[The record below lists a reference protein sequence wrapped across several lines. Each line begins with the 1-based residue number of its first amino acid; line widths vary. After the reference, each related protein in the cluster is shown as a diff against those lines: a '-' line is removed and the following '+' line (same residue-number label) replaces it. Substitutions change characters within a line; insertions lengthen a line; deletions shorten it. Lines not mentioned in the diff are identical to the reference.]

1 MCDAAEVAE
10 RRKPGVRRRESLLDV
25 LLLRFSK
32 MRRDF
37 LIQIAID
44 VTRMQKC
51 IHTAQKSRHAA
62 HDRSSEILKNRSTMP
77 TTRRHS
83 SSSAWRSEEHTSE
96 LQSPM

>member
-51 IHTAQKSRHAA
+51 IQTAQKSPHAG
-62 HDRSSEILKNRSTMP
+62 HDRSSEVLKNRPAMP
-77 TTRRHS
+77 TPRGHS
-83 SSSAWRSEEHTSE
+83 PSSASSCLR
-96 LQSPM
+96 PAPGRA

>member
-10 RRKPGVRRRESLLDV
+10 RRKPGVRRREALLDV

-44 VTRMQKC
+44 VTRMQKAGR
-51 IHTAQKSRHAA
+51 TRLF
-62 HDRSSEILKNRSTMP
+62 RSSRGTATARFVILTPHTPGWPRMSKNGESTC
-77 TTRRHS
+77 
-83 SSSAWRSEEHTSE
+83 
-96 LQSPM
+96 